1 MTDRIVLI
9 AEMPT
14 APPRTAA
21 TAGSRMLVMLGV
33 ILAQT
38 GIFATSVTQ
47 LVTSCVRSGCSPI
60 SDPILRSVIPCGQ
73 EKLSSNPST
82 PVSWTMRVSSCQRL
96 FSYSS
101 MIEAMRMLFGYS
113 FLTWRNSS
121 SQTSIGRSE
130 INSIFSKPITS
141 PVDLERSFPER
152 GTTFTTFA
160 DSRLT
165 VFATAPPQ
173 PASNDFAST
182 RAFVPG
188 GPEPRTNGL
197 GNFMPLTVIDKS
209 INQNSLSTDYAD
221 AEKYLWMV
229 LVCHQ

>member
-1 MTDRIVLI
+1 
-9 AEMPT
+9 
-14 APPRTAA
+14 
-21 TAGSRMLVMLGV
+21 
-33 ILAQT
+33 LAQT

-47 LVTSCVRSGCSPI
+47 LVTSSVRSGCSPI
-60 SDPILRSVIPCGQ
+60 SEPIFRSVIPCGQ
-73 EKLSSNPST
+73 EKFNSNAST
-82 PVSWTMRVSSCQRL
+82 PVSWTIFVSSCQRL

-101 MIEAMRMLFGYS
+101 MIEAMRMLFGCS

-130 INSIFSKPITS
+130 ISSTFSNPITS
-141 PVDLERSFPER
+141 PVDRERSFPQR
-152 GTTFTTFA
+152 GATFTTFA

-173 PASNDFAST
+173 PASYDFAST

-188 GPEPRTNGL
+188 GPEPRTNGF

-209 INQNSLSTDYAD
+209 IIRSVFIRLNLFSLSLRRGRRTYPVVDHGRTATCCAPRESCLD
-221 AEKYLWMV
+221 PNRPPQA
-229 LVCHQ
+229 HP